1 MWVLLSFQ
9 ASCLHQEGAELS
21 PREPWAKDSRI
32 PQALPPT
39 PAPES
44 AVLGVPAAPGT
55 TAAPHWEAGWRG
67 ERSPVTP
74 PTHCPP
80 RGAAQT
86 CIPGDLPG

>member
-44 AVLGVPAAPGT
+44 AVLGCRQHQEPLQRPTG
-55 TAAPHWEAGWRG
+55 RQ
-67 ERSPVTP
+67 PV
-74 PTHCPP
+74 
-80 RGAAQT
+80 GAKG
-86 CIPGDLPG
+86 PLSHL